1 MSKNSNWGGAR
12 KGAGRKREK
21 EKLAKDRTKVIRVSE
36 SEYVRIK
43 NGSYEKLINLIYD
56 YKSQLENN
64 KKAKT
69 SPRWAKMSQFLKE
82 VEEIFGS
89 DYQSWIEN
97 D

>member
-1 MSKNSNWGGAR
+1 MLRNPNWGGAR

-21 EKLAKDRTKVIRVSE
+21 EKLAKDRTKVIRLSK
-36 SEYVRIK
+36 SDYVRIK
-43 NGSYEKLINLIYD
+43 NGSYEKLINLIYE
-56 YKSQLENN
+56 YKSQLEKN

-82 VEEIFGS
+82 VEKIFGS
-89 DYQSWIEN
+89 DYESWIEN